1 MTDRQRYNLAL
12 SRRMAEG
19 QQARPIRCPYCGM
32 RLLDAYGH
40 GHNVVSVKCPKC
52 KAEMILDTSLFR
64 KVRSRPRYGLS
75 YGWRGTAGWDEED
88 WEPSPFLPSL
98 GRFSR

>member
-1 MTDRQRYNLAL
+1 MTDLQRHNLAL

-40 GHNVVSVKCPKC
+40 GSNLVSVKCPKC
-52 KAEMILDTSLFR
+52 KAVLVLDTSLFR
-64 KVRSRPRYGLS
+64 TVRPRHRYGLP
-75 YGWRGTAGWDEED
+75 YGRRSTIARCEED
-88 WEPSPFLPSL
+88 WTPSPFLPSL